1 MMYKGD
7 EFTKTECPVVRA
19 RRLSHSPAYS
29 RATYS
34 ASKVVGVKL
43 PSIIK
48 KVTMLSN
55 GHR

>member
-29 RATYS
+29 RATFS

-43 PSIIK
+43 QSISK
-48 KVTMLSN
+48 KESFWKRTSV
-55 GHR
+55 